1 MKKIISVFLAMVM
14 ALSIS
19 VVAFAVEN
27 WSVKL
32 GETVTVNLS
41 KGNPEKT
48 YSFTAD
54 EQGIYV
60 LKTKINSFGPFGLSI
75 NHNSQCI
82 EKTYVLLNSYFSGYQ
97 YDEAY
102 FCAEK
107 GSTFEISNNFGISEP
122 EYPVNA
128 EFTIEKYDAPIA
140 KIGSNEVEQGGSY
153 FLFVPENSGKYNFR
167 STAPDTIDPKI
178 EVYDENGLVG
188 ENDNNGYEDDD
199 NFDLTLTLEKGKI
212 YGIKC
217 ETDNGY
223 NFTISYNADIK
234 PEKIVI
240 NDGRVIQLLK
250 GQQYVASVEIIPNG
264 SLPYANYTV
273 ESSNESV
280 ASVTINNDGDLV
292 VTSHKKGVA
301 EITLTDE
308 SGASSKCLVLVV
320 PKWMKVAEGV
330 AIWSVINSV
339 FTFFFVLIYGGLIVI
354 AWIESLK

>member
-1 MKKIISVFLAMVM
+1 MKKIISIFLAVIM
-14 ALSIS
+14 AFSIS
-19 VVAFAVEN
+19 VVAFAAEN
-27 WSVKL
+27 RAVKL
-32 GETVTVNLS
+32 GETVTVNIN
-41 KGNPEKT
+41 KGDPEET

-75 NHNSQCI
+75 NHNSQFI

-107 GSTFEISNNFGISEP
+107 DSTFEISNYFGIDKP
-122 EYPVNA
+122 KYPLNA
-128 EFTIEKYDAPIA
+128 EFTIEKYDAPTA
-140 KIGSNEVEQGGSY
+140 KIGSNEVKQGGSY

-188 ENDNNGYEDDD
+188 ENDNNGYKDDD
-199 NFDLTLTLEKGKI
+199 NFDLTLTLEKGRI

-223 NFTISYNADIK
+223 NFTISYNAEINPD
-234 PEKIVI
+234 EIVI

-250 GQQYVASVEIIPNG
+250 GQQYVASVEIIPSG

-273 ESSNESV
+273 KSSNESV
-280 ASVTINNDGDLV
+280 ASVTVNDDGDLV
-292 VTSHKKGVA
+292 ITSHKKGVA

-308 SGASSKCLVLVV
+308 SGVSSKCLVLVV

-354 AWIESLK
+354 AWIKSLK

>member
-1 MKKIISVFLAMVM
+1 MKKIISIFLAVIM
-14 ALSIS
+14 AFSIS
-19 VVAFAVEN
+19 VVAFAAEN
-27 WSVKL
+27 RAVKL
-32 GETVTVNLS
+32 GETVTVNIN
-41 KGNPEKT
+41 KGDPEET

-107 GSTFEISNNFGISEP
+107 DSTFEISNYFGIDKP
-122 EYPVNA
+122 KYPLNA
-128 EFTIEKYDAPIA
+128 EFTIEKYDAPTA
-140 KIGSNEVEQGGSY
+140 KIGSNEVKQGGSY

-178 EVYDENGLVG
+178 EAYDENGLVG

-199 NFDLTLTLEKGKI
+199 NFDLTMTLEKGRI

-223 NFTISYNADIK
+223 NFTISYNADIR

-250 GQQYVASVEIIPNG
+250 GQQYVASVEIIPSG

-273 ESSNESV
+273 KSSNESV
-280 ASVTINNDGDLV
+280 ASVTVNDDGDLV
-292 VTSHKKGVA
+292 ITSHKKGVA

-308 SGASSKCLVLVV
+308 SGVSSKCLVLVV

-354 AWIESLK
+354 AWIKSLK

>member
-19 VVAFAVEN
+19 VVAFAEEN
-27 WSVKL
+27 GSVKL

-41 KGNPEKT
+41 KGDPEKT

-122 EYPVNA
+122 KYPVNA

-153 FLFVPENSGKYNFR
+153 FLLVPENSGKYNFR

-223 NFTISYNADIK
+223 NFTVSYNADIK

-250 GQQYVASVEIIPNG
+250 GQQYVASVEIIPSG
-264 SLPYANYTV
+264 SLPYAKYTV
-273 ESSNESV
+273 KSSNESV
-280 ASVTINNDGDLV
+280 ASVTINDDGDLV